1 MEDIKDRIREALNKR
16 GMTASE
22 LATKSGIG
30 KGSISKYLK
39 GTVVPKQS
47 AIDYISRALGVSP
60 VWLLGYN
67 VTMDGQEVLIDVDK
81 LSDVNKEKL
90 KAYYQALIDSQE

>member
-1 MEDIKDRIREALNKR
+1 MADIKDRIMEVLQAK

-22 LATKSGIG
+22 LAAKSGIG

-47 AIDYISRALGVSP
+47 AIGTMARALGVSP
-60 VWLLGYN
+60 AWLLEYD
-67 VTMDGQEVLIDVDK
+67 VPMLTSEIDFNK
-81 LSDVNKEKL
+81 LSEDNQKRL
-90 KAYYQALIDSQE
+90 LAYYQALIDSQEG